1 LLAEDA
7 EPYFDMWS
15 LGVSIF
21 RLMTRE
27 YPFNIK
33 SQGALLDSIRAS
45 EGKQLDMPGHFSSD
59 LRNLVSSLLT
69 VKPQKRL
76 TIE

>member
-1 LLAEDA
+1 
-7 EPYFDMWS
+7 
-15 LGVSIF
+15 
-21 RLMTRE
+21 MTRE
-27 YPFNIK
+27 YPFNVK

-69 VKPQKRL
+69 IKPQKRL